1 MEYDG
6 KNLEQAVD
14 YLIDMEEEVR
24 YTYSEA
30 LEIENAPWWKR
41 WP

>member
-6 KNLEQAVD
+6 KNLEQAID
-14 YLIDMEEEVR
+14 YLLDMEEEVR

-30 LEIENAPWWKR
+30 
-41 WP
+41 